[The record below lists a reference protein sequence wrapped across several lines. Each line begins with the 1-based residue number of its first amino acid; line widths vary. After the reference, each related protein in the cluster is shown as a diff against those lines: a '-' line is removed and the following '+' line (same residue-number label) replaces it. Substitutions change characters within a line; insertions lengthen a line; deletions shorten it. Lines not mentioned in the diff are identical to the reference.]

1 MKNLVLYHVIRM
13 TKLVTYAFL
22 IQTLS
27 MSFLFAWSGK
37 AQIKDI
43 EEVMV
48 SFSME
53 DAQIERVFSAI
64 ERSTDYVFVYTDKE
78 LKGVQ
83 RVQISSGTKS
93 VYEVLTQIGR
103 QTGLHFKQVNQSI
116 HVRKSMQ
123 QPDES
128 DAFFE
133 REALADI
140 SISGT
145 VTDENGS
152 PLPGATISVRGTSIG
167 TVTDLDGKYTIN
179 APDGAILV
187 FSYIGYATQTRE
199 VGGQSNI
206 DITLLLD
213 QASLDEV
220 VVVGYGTQEVK
231 NLTGSVSSINM
242 KEINS
247 IPLLNAAQAL
257 QGRAAGVS
265 VTQATGAPGA
275 PFVIQVRGVGSLGNT
290 EPLFVIDGVIGAG
303 GANNI
308 NPNDIESIEI
318 LKDASSAA
326 IYGSRAANGVVLITT
341 KRGGTGKPK
350 VSFNSYVG
358 LQEVW
363 KKMDVLNARQY
374 AEYAN
379 EIQRN
384 GGQAPIPNLQNPG
397 NLQDV
402 TDWQDAIFRSAPL
415 QEHNL
420 SVSGGTENSKYM
432 ISGGYMNQQ
441 GILRSTGFE
450 RYSFRANT
458 DFTLGKV
465 TIGESL
471 QVAHTGTLN
480 DENFAMMNSLFM
492 PTYIPV
498 YNPNNLGGFDGPNVA
513 DGMDA
518 KNPVRIL
525 ELTDVERNEISLI
538 GNAYLNYEVIPGL
551 NYKFSASIDYGM
563 NSMYNYTPVYNAGER
578 DINNFTT
585 LSEGSSRRNSALL
598 ENTINYRRSVGDHNF
613 SILAGYTRQSFY
625 SRGMGINTRNFPNT
639 TIRVL
644 SAANEITAATGQE
657 QTWALASLL
666 SRVNYDYKGKY
677 LFTGVVRQDGSSRFA
692 PGNQKG
698 VFPSFSLGWR
708 VSDESFMESLGF
720 IDDLKL
726 KYGWGKL
733 GMQEIGLYPYQAT
746 LTGTIRYVLGDT
758 QQPVPAITQRALANR
773 DISWETTTQSN
784 FGIDAVMFGNTLNLS
799 FDYWVRDTDD
809 MLLQVPVALS
819 SGISL
824 SPTVNAGSVRN
835 RGIDLSLGYQI
846 NNGDFYFGLNG
857 NFGLLLENVVTSLGA
872 RTQPLFGAESLNR
885 SIVGEP
891 IGHFYGFRVDRIFQT
906 EAEIISDN
914 EAARANGFN
923 VYQTANTSP
932 GDIRFKDLNGDG
944 IVNAEDREII
954 GNSIPRF
961 NFGSTLNA
969 GFKNLDFSMMFQGM
983 TGFELY
989 NKDRARVL
997 ESMTRAF
1004 NTTTA
1009 VLERWTAENPST
1021 TMPRAVAGDPN
1032 NNARFSD
1039 RWMEDGSF
1047 MRLKNA
1053 TIGYTIPS
1061 AALTNFLKN
1070 SISSVRVYVTGQNL
1084 LTFTKFS
1091 AWDPEF
1097 TSRQGTF
1104 NNMYRGVAES
1114 IYPQARS
1121 YLIGLQVGF

>member
-1 MKNLVLYHVIRM
+1 MKNLILLHVIRM
-13 TKLVTYAFL
+13 SKLFVYAFL
-22 IQTLS
+22 IQCLS
-27 MSFLFAWSGK
+27 MSLLFGSNGN

-43 EEVMV
+43 EEVIIKV
-48 SFSME
+48 TLNE
-53 DAQIERVFSAI
+53 VTIEAALSRIQKASGFH
-64 ERSTDYVFVYTDKE
+64 FVYTNKE
-78 LKGVQ
+78 MRNLPKVSLKNA
-83 RVQISSGTKS
+83 SKS
-93 VYEVLTQIGR
+93 VYEILQSLSG
-103 QTGLHFKQVNQSI
+103 QTGLQFKQVNKNILVNRLS
-116 HVRKSMQ
+116 VYPAFS
-123 QPDES
+123 PTSPTSNEDEVV
-128 DAFFE
+128 
-133 REALADI
+133 I
-140 SISGT
+140 TGT
-145 VTDENGS
+145 VTDGNGD
-152 PLPGATISVRGTSIG
+152 PLPGATISVRGTNIG
-167 TVTDLDGKYTIN
+167 TATDLDGQYSIN
-179 APDGAILV
+179 APEGSTLV
-187 FSYIGYATQTRE
+187 FSYIGYASQSVE
-199 VGGQSNI
+199 VRAQNTI
-206 DITLLLD
+206 DITLKED
-213 QASLDEV
+213 QSSLQEV

-242 KEINS
+242 KEVQS
-247 IPLLNAAQAL
+247 LPLLNAAQAL

-308 NPNDIESIEI
+308 NPNDIESIEV

-341 KRGGTGKPK
+341 KRGAAGKPK

-358 LQEVW
+358 VQEVW

-379 EIQRN
+379 DIQAN
-384 GGQAPIPNLQNPG
+384 GGQAAIPNLQNPAA
-397 NLQDV
+397 LVDV
-402 TDWQDAIFRSAPL
+402 TDWQEAIFRTAPI

-420 SVSGGTENSKYM
+420 SISGGSDNSKYM

-441 GILRSTGFE
+441 GILKSTGFE

-458 DFTLGKV
+458 DFTLGKI

-471 QVAHTGTLN
+471 QLAHTGTQN

-492 PTYIPV
+492 PTYIPI
-498 YNPNNLGGFDGPNVA
+498 YNPDNLGGFDGPNVA

-518 KNPVRIL
+518 KNPLRIL
-525 ELTDVERNEISLI
+525 ELTNTERNQISLI
-538 GNAYLNYEVIPGL
+538 GNAYLNYEIIPGL
-551 NYKFSASIDYGM
+551 DYKFSASVDYGM
-563 NSMYNYTPVYNAGER
+563 STFYNYTPVYNAGER

-585 LSEGSSRRNSALL
+585 LSENASRSNSTLL
-598 ENTINYRRSVGDHNF
+598 ENTINYRRSINAHNF
-613 SILAGYTRQSFY
+613 SILAGYTRQNFY
-625 SRGMGINTRNFPNT
+625 SRGIGVNTRNFPNT

-644 SAANEITAATGQE
+644 SAANEVTAATGQE

-666 SRVNYDYKGKY
+666 SRVTYDYKGKY

-692 PGNQKG
+692 KGNQKG

-708 VSDESFMESLGF
+708 ISDESFMQSLGF
-720 IDDLKL
+720 IDDLKF

-746 LTGTIRYVLGDT
+746 LTGTIRYVLGEN

-784 FGIDAVMFGNTLNLS
+784 FGFDATMFNNTVNVS

-809 MLLQVPVALS
+809 ILLQVPVAES
-819 SGISL
+819 SGISVA
-824 SPTVNAGSVRN
+824 PTINAGSVRN

-846 NNGDFYFGLNG
+846 NQNDLYFGING

-885 SIVGEP
+885 SVVGEP
-891 IGHFYGFRVDRIFQT
+891 IGHFYGFRVDRIYQT
-906 EAEIISDN
+906 QAEIDRDN
-914 EAARANGFN
+914 EMAVSNGFN

-954 GNSIPRF
+954 GNSIPKF
-961 NFGSTLNA
+961 NFGSTMNF
-969 GFKNLDFSMMFQGM
+969 GFKNIDFSMMIQGM
-983 TGFELY
+983 SGFELY

-1009 VLERWTAENPST
+1009 VLERWTPENPST
-1021 TMPRAVAGDPN
+1021 TMPRAVAGNPN

-1047 MRLKNA
+1047 IRLKNA
-1053 TIGYTIPS
+1053 TIGYTLPP
-1061 AALTNFLKN
+1061 AYLTNLLKN
-1070 SISSVRVYVTGQNL
+1070 SISSIRIYVTGQNL
-1084 LTFTKFS
+1084 LTSTNFS

-1097 TSRQGTF
+1097 TSRQGSF

-1114 IYPQARS
+1114 IYPQART
-1121 YLIGLQVGF
+1121 YLLGLQVGF